1 MLVALSLLALA
12 GSTIPA
18 WLTAM
23 PFAVS
28 LVFCGM
34 PHGAVDWHINRRIF
48 RARSTAGSLMAF
60 VPYTAVCIAC
70 LVLLLIFTRSYL
82 VAFFLLSVVHF
93 GRSDAR
99 ARTGL
104 GRPGWFESLR
114 GSARASTVVLLPF
127 ATQPEQTTRV
137 LSELSRAA
145 GGAAAIP
152 PIVTL
157 GFAVL
162 GLGGALL
169 WLLDALR
176 STVRAR
182 AGAMALLLVIVLSH
196 AALPPL
202 LSVGIWFLLWHAL
215 RECVRLGG
223 QDRAPW
229 SSIRH
234 THRRSLA
241 LMIPTLALVA
251 TVLVASDRPVTL
263 VTVALVTILF
273 YAVFTPAH
281 HTLQEIDAPRETG
294 PHGATG
300 AGSSV
305 ARV

>member
-1 MLVALSLLALA
+1 MLVALSLFALA
-12 GSTIPA
+12 GATIPA

-34 PHGAVDWHINRRIF
+34 PHGAVDWHINRRVF
-48 RARSTAGSLMAF
+48 RARSTAGALVAF

-82 VAFFLLSVVHF
+82 ITFFLLSVVHF

-104 GRPGWFESLR
+104 GRPGGFESLR

-127 ATQPEQTTRV
+127 ATQPEETTRV

-145 GGAAAIP
+145 GGAALIP
-152 PIVTL
+152 PTVTL
-157 GFAVL
+157 VFAVL
-162 GLGGALL
+162 GLGGALF

-176 STVRAR
+176 LTVRVWAS
-182 AGAMALLLVIVLSH
+182 GMALLFVIVLSH

-223 QDRAPW
+223 HDRAPW
-229 SSIRH
+229 PSILH

-241 LMIPTLALVA
+241 LMIPTFALISLLLVA
-251 TVLVASDRPVTL
+251 FDRPVTL
-263 VTVALVTILF
+263 LTVALLTILF

-281 HTLQEIDAPRETG
+281 HTLQEIDAPRETW
-294 PHGATG
+294 PSVATG
-300 AGSSV
+300 EGSSV